1 MKDMDER
8 MALVKDMDLDCK
20 ISCEL
25 FSKRRYLFEMRET
38 FNFKD
43 RIIIATLK

>member
-8 MALVKDMDLDCK
+8 MALVKDMDLDC
-20 ISCEL
+20 EL
-25 FSKRRYLFEMRET
+25 LSKRRYLFEMRET